1 MKDISRDIKKIF
13 KKNKIEAE
21 SSVKDNFIE
30 LKRFLSKL
38 DPIKLLS
45 QLTLTFMFVPEKE
58 IVEDN
63 KNLNKWARWIEFLS
77 GYLLAQPYN
86 TNLEKNI
93 DGRHIEKIEKILDR
107 YFNSITSWIIFSNSK
122 EDINVDV
129 ERIIKDAKISSL
141 YIRGEAYPHQFI
153 NLAEELY
160 SQHDT
165 WFKNNLGFTIKEA
178 INIYKAIRKEFV
190 KRDKEEADKSKGKA
204 TEWANEQIITGKYPE
219 KNRKELETKAWCYL
233 FYCNSD
239 KLLSFT
245 LEELSDFSKTPIK
258 ICKNFLKRLSQVF
271 GYRNPNFKNTFQN
284 PFSAPWDYN
293 TLYERPII
301 FYDDKYFIPLPA
313 IFPTVLFNSFHYDLW
328 NDENY
333 REKYNKERGRWLE
346 KRTAAAF
353 EKIFPKD
360 KIIINSKYPN
370 GEEIADVLVFHDRKI
385 FIVQCKSKKLTFEA
399 KIGKDFSKL
408 KDDLKKSIIDSFNQA
423 IKAREYLNKNYS
435 PKILAS
441 INRNITI
448 DMKQVSEVFLVSV
461 TLGQYSNITTRLAN
475 INPSLKLF
483 SENEYPWAISIHDL
497 EVITELIDSPSIFIH
512 YATNR
517 LQIEQLNFEL
527 HADEIDLLNFY
538 FDQKLKFNREE
549 FKKATG
555 VCISG
560 YSGDID
566 KYMIEKYELSK
577 DVKKPELKI
586 PQNLKI
592 FINEIEKLDFSYRTD
607 CIMKLLDLS
616 FQDQENLL
624 KVIKYTKKWTKKD
637 KKLHSFFMPIEKND
651 LGITFISMNAKG
663 DLNKLYM
670 QVEGFSAMKKYV
682 TKFKEWVGLGW
693 DVSTD
698 KKIDTGFF
706 ASFDWHADPVL
717 EKLCQKGLKKGEFK
731 NFNKI
736 K

>member
-1 MKDISRDIKKIF
+1 MKDISKEIKDVF
-13 KKNKIEAE
+13 EENKIEAE
-21 SSVKDNFIE
+21 SNVENSFKE
-30 LKRFLSKL
+30 LKQFLSKL

-58 IVEDN
+58 IAEDN

-77 GYLLAQPYN
+77 GYLLTQPYN

-93 DGRHIEKIEKILDR
+93 DGRHIQKIEKILDR

-129 ERIIKDAKISSL
+129 ERIIKNAKISSL

-160 SQHDT
+160 SQHNA

-190 KRDKEEADKSKGKA
+190 KRDKEEAIKSKKKA
-204 TEWANEQIITGKYPE
+204 TEWANEQIITGKYYE
-219 KNRKELETKAWCYL
+219 KDRKELEIKAQCYL

-245 LEELSDFSKTPIK
+245 LEELSDFSKIPIDV
-258 ICKNFLKRLSQVF
+258 CKNFLKRLSQVF
-271 GYRNPNFKNTFQN
+271 GYKNPNFKNTFQK
-284 PFSAPWDYN
+284 PFSSPWDYN

-328 NDENY
+328 NDEKY
-333 REKYNKERGRWLE
+333 REEYNKERGRWLE
-346 KRTAAAF
+346 KRTAVAF

-360 KIIINSKYPN
+360 EVIVNPKYPN
-370 GEEIADVLVFHDRKI
+370 GKELVDVLILHDRKI
-385 FIVQCKSKKLTFEA
+385 FIIQCKSKKLTFEA
-399 KIGKDFSKL
+399 KIGRDFDKL
-408 KDDLKKSIIDSFNQA
+408 KDDLEKSIKNSFNQA
-423 IKAREYLNKNYS
+423 IKARKYLNENYT
-435 PKILAS
+435 PKILIS
-441 INRNITI
+441 TNRNTI
-448 DMKQVSEVFLVSV
+448 VDMKQVSDIFLVSV

-475 INPSLKLF
+475 INPALKLF
-483 SENEYPWAISIHDL
+483 LENEYPWAISVFDL
-497 EVITELIDSPSIFIH
+497 EVITDLIDSPSIFIH
-512 YATNR
+512 YVTNR

-555 VCISG
+555 VCISS

-577 DVKKPELKI
+577 DVKKPELKM

-592 FINEIEKLDFSYRTD
+592 FINEIEKLDFAYKTD
-607 CIMKLLDLS
+607 CIMRLLDLS
-616 FQDQENLL
+616 FQDQNNLL
-624 KVIKYTKKWTKKD
+624 KAIKYAKEWTKKD
-637 KKLHSFFMPIEKND
+637 LKLHSFYIPVKNNN
-651 LGITFISMNAKG
+651 LGITFISMEAKG
-663 DLNKLYM
+663 DLDRLFG
-670 QVEGFSAMKKYV
+670 QVEGFSVMKKYV

-698 KKIDTGFF
+698 KEIDTVFF
-706 ASFDWHADPVL
+706 ASFDWYADPVL